1 MTIPYKI
8 DRIDTTQFAIFPDKY
23 VNGENVSVEMDM
35 NFSTSETISPIKNV
49 TSIRYKQND
58 NLLLVLEISCSFTIS
73 EEGLE
78 NIRKSGK
85 IPVEFLRYMG
95 TFSVGIARG
104 VIHART
110 EGTVLNP
117 VILPPANVNDSIK
130 EDLPIKKARS
140 KSTGE

>member
-8 DRIDTTQFAIFPDKY
+8 ERIDTTQFAIFPDKY
-23 VNGENVSVEMDM
+23 INGENVSVEMDM
-35 NFSTSETISPIKNV
+35 TFSTSETISPIKNV

-58 NLLLVLEISCSFTIS
+58 DILLVLEIACSFTIS

-78 NIRKSGK
+78 NLRKSGK

-140 KSTGE
+140 KSAGE

>member
-23 VNGENVSVEMDM
+23 INGENVSVEMDM

-58 NLLLVLEISCSFTIS
+58 NLLLVLEIACSFTIS

-140 KSTGE
+140 RSTGE